1 MLRKPCL
8 ISIIFL
14 SFLVI
19 NGCASGDLVSLNHKG
34 VRSNS
39 IPLSQTST
47 SSTCQ
52 VVELQGSA
60 KDAAMQQAL
69 ADPQVQWLIAQM
81 EERGLRLDLETA
93 QASQV
98 GEASLQVIIFFKPH
112 GHLAWWRKESGE
124 TIAKAAITRKQKW
137 EILEPYDEWQS
148 FKSVAT
154 AELKEILKDLHKNKE
169 FQKVKKELE
178 DKGYKL
184 AEEKARGILN
194 ETKGEYSLW
203 LRWQR
208 QAVGGSAM
216 RAIPLL
222 IDDGY
227 STGGGGTDIA
237 VIWVYDPT
245 TQTWRLK
252 LIWPVPP
259 WLVPLVECMADLG
272 INVEAFPEAFLLCA
286 QLCLGCVVAGVPFPP
301 CYISCGGCIGT
312 ILGIGI
318 YAIIRCTLGG

>member
-81 EERGLRLDLETA
+81 EERGLRPSLETA
-93 QASQV
+93 QAFQV
-98 GEASLQVIIFFKPH
+98 GEAFLQVIIFFKPH
-112 GHLAWWRKESGE
+112 GHLVWQRKESGE
-124 TIAKAAITRKQKW
+124 TLAKAIISRKQKW
-137 EILEPYDEWQS
+137 EILEPYNEWQR
-148 FKSVAT
+148 FRSVAT
-154 AELKEILKDLHKNKE
+154 TELKEILKDLHQNKE
-169 FQKVKKELE
+169 FQKVKKNLE

-194 ETKGEYSLW
+194 ETKGEYLLW

-237 VIWVYDPT
+237 VIYDPKT
-245 TQTWRLK
+245 GT
-252 LIWPVPP
+252 LILWIVPSDLVRFIECVAECALEVLGPEGIIVLILAFRSCLETCERCWPISIIRFV
-259 WLVPLVECMADLG
+259 G
-272 INVEAFPEAFLLCA
+272 
-286 QLCLGCVVAGVPFPP
+286 VAGYV
-301 CYISCGGCIGT
+301 
-312 ILGIGI
+312 
-318 YAIIRCTLGG
+318 